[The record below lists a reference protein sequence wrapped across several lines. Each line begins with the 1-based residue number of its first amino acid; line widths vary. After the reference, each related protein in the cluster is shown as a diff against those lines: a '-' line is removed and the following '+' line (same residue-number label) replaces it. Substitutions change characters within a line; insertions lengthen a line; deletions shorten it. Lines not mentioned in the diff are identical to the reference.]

1 MRAVRFQTRP
11 SDNRSLEIPAEL
23 AAQIPR
29 DQPLQVILLL
39 PEGSD
44 ERGWD
49 RLTWEQFL
57 EGYSESDG
65 IYDSL

>member
-11 SDNRSLEIPAEL
+11 SDNRSLE
-23 AAQIPR
+23 IPR

>member
-1 MRAVRFQTRP
+1 MRTVEFQTRL
-11 SDNRSLEIPAEL
+11 SNHRSLEVPAEL

-29 DQPLQVILLL
+29 DQPLQVILLF

-44 ERGWD
+44 ESGWD
-49 RLTWEQFL
+49 RLTREQFL
-57 EGYSESDG
+57 EGYSESDS